1 MKVADSALVRAPVA
15 LILGSMVFAVGFVR
29 LIAMSTRFTTLV
41 MHGERPDRTLSHLRN
56 EREMKVRS
64 RDLI

>member
-29 LIAMSTRFTTLV
+29 LVTLSTRFTTLV
-41 MHGERPDRTLSHLRN
+41 MRGERPDQTLSHLRN

-64 RDLI
+64 RNLI